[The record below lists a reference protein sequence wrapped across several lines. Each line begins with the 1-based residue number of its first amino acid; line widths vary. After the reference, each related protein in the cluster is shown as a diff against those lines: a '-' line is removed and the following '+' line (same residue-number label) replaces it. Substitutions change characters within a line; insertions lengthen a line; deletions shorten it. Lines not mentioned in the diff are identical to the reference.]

1 MRLRICSYRWLEEQ
15 LSAPRLTVSMMSWT
29 PSTCHPPA
37 KWVAKWLDWSNR
49 SKRSTNLQVTQIHSG
64 PNRWKFPEVPMSKDC
79 VYMPKQT
86 PTFRPCLTPTICL
99 LLVPPE
105 CATVLCE
112 QLLTWVVLR
121 MANVC
126 PEWMLH
132 DYSIIFTHAHG
143 RCAAGE
149 QKQETIINHLLPWFS
164 VQLSLQKKR
173 CPQIANKPLAG
184 AHLPGGHSRVYSA
197 VMSSDLCTIGAFDIF
212 WLVVDDSQFR
222 HWCPRTL

>member
-86 PTFRPCLTPTICL
+86 PTFRPCLTPTIYL

-164 VQLSLQKKR
+164 VQLSLQKK
-173 CPQIANKPLAG
+173 K
-184 AHLPGGHSRVYSA
+184 
-197 VMSSDLCTIGAFDIF
+197 MSSNSKQATSRSTFARRSFKSVFSGDVIWPLHNRCFWYLLIGC
-212 WLVVDDSQFR
+212 WWQSV
-222 HWCPRTL
+222 